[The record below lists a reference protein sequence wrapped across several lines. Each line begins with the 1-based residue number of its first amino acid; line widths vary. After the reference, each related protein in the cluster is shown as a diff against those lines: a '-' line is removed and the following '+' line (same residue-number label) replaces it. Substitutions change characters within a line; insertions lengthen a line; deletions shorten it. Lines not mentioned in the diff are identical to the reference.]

1 MHREVAKECLFLSE
15 KEQITFPEVVARLHQ
30 AGIESYQANLLAG
43 NTIFYQG
50 NESFIVPLNIQAGPK
65 VAHGFTADKVVQA
78 IRAIQAGKI
87 KYQEFLKEI
96 MDAGVIYYAV
106 YITGR
111 KAVYVGRNGE
121 QHVENFPSKP

>member
-1 MHREVAKECLFLSE
+1 MNREVAKECLLLSE
-15 KEQITFPEVVARLHQ
+15 KEQITFPEVVARLYQ

-43 NTIFYQG
+43 NTIFYHG
-50 NESFIVPLNIQAGPK
+50 NETFSVPLNIHAGSK
-65 VAHGFTADKVVQA
+65 AAHSFTADKVVQA
-78 IRAIQAGKI
+78 IRAIQAGAI

-111 KAVYVGRNGE
+111 KAIYFGRNGE
-121 QHVENFPSKP
+121 QHVEHFP